1 MIAWGTVAIISSL
14 AMASDGKVPS
24 PIDTRGE
31 HVDTRPGDPIAIVTP
46 AEPASVEH
54 SNDENSV
61 SITASN
67 KSDTESTADQL
78 ASVNMVEEPPENATA
93 QLSEVEED
101 QAADVTAS
109 PSDAEEDQVQN
120 ENPTVV
126 LNSWLTSTKR
136 SVITLV
142 TAGKSGSGKSSLI
155 ASMLG
160 LEGENAPKINH
171 SPSSV
176 SIEVEVF
183 ERKVNGITLRIVD
196 TPGMGASDV
205 EEARIISELQ
215 KATQGKADMLLYCV
229 SMLPTSKIDKPDREI
244 VKKLTYAFGEDC
256 WKQSILVFTFANM
269 VKKAKHKM
277 VIEKYSEK
285 FQEILRSV
293 CTHIGH
299 SFFSTEQYSI
309 VPIFSCD
316 QGKIT
321 RSPYDIIALP
331 AGEDPDEEIIDG
343 VRWDESIYMEVLKK
357 CNPEAIPAL
366 LKVKGPTP
374 KLIRLGLEIGGFTAF
389 TGAVGAVGGVA
400 GAVAG
405 GIVGGAIGAGLGL
418 LLGGIG
424 AGPGAI
430 LGGKIGAGL
439 VGGTCAVS
447 GGLVAADDL
456 FEYNAKQAECSK
468 LREEIQEYEQH
479 KKLKDE

>member
-1 MIAWGTVAIISSL
+1 MEGEDKNLSTSDREGECAESGSVANHSGEVSETINSGT
-14 AMASDGKVPS
+14 GQP
-24 PIDTRGE
+24 T
-31 HVDTRPGDPIAIVTP
+31 
-46 AEPASVEH
+46 
-54 SNDENSV
+54 
-61 SITASN
+61 
-67 KSDTESTADQL
+67 
-78 ASVNMVEEPPENATA
+78 SVNAVDGSPSQSTTTS
-93 QLSEVEED
+93 QLSRKED
-101 QAADVTAS
+101 DHNADVTTS
-109 PSDAEEDQVQN
+109 PSDAEEDQDPSTAAN
-120 ENPTVV
+120 STAV

-136 SVITLV
+136 SEITLV

-176 SIEVEVF
+176 SVEVEIF
-183 ERKVNGITLRIVD
+183 ERRINGITLRIVD

-229 SMLPTSKIDKPDREI
+229 SMLPTSKIDKPDTEI
-244 VKKLTYAFGEDC
+244 IKKLTYAFGEDC

-277 VIEKYSEK
+277 IIEKYSEK
-285 FQEILRSV
+285 FQELLRSV
-293 CTHIGH
+293 CSHGAP
-299 SFFSTEQYSI
+299 SFFGSEQYSI

-316 QGKIT
+316 QSRIT

-343 VRWDESIYMEVLKK
+343 MRWDESIYMEVLKK

-374 KLIRLGLEIGGFTAF
+374 KLVRLGLEIGGFTALS
-389 TGAVGAVGGVA
+389 GAVGAVGGMA

-405 GIVGGAIGAGLGL
+405 GIVGGAIGAGIGL
-418 LLGGIG
+418 LFGG
-424 AGPGAI
+424 AGAVPAAI
-430 LGGKIGAGL
+430 IGGKIGAGI
-439 VGGTCAVS
+439 VGSTCAVS
-447 GGLVAADDL
+447 SAVGGGLAMVDNV
-456 FEYNAKQAECSK
+456 FEYEAKQAECSK
-468 LREEIQEYEQH
+468 LREEIEEYEQH
-479 KKLKDE
+479 KKVKDE

>member
-1 MIAWGTVAIISSL
+1 MEDKDENLSG
-14 AMASDGKVPS
+14 ASDPGQAERTDSPAPCSESISASETTPGVSVSKVARDNDATTSQPRKEDDRAKS
-24 PIDTRGE
+24 SDAP
-31 HVDTRPGDPIAIVTP
+31 PIA
-46 AEPASVEH
+46 S
-54 SNDENSV
+54 S
-61 SITASN
+61 
-67 KSDTESTADQL
+67 
-78 ASVNMVEEPPENATA
+78 
-93 QLSEVEED
+93 
-101 QAADVTAS
+101 
-109 PSDAEEDQVQN
+109 SDAEEDQDPN
-120 ENPTVV
+120 AAANSAVV

-136 SVITLV
+136 SEITLV

-176 SIEVEVF
+176 SVEVEIF
-183 ERKVNGITLRIVD
+183 ERQINGITLRIVD

-205 EEARIISELQ
+205 EEAGIISELQ
-215 KATQGKADMLLYCV
+215 KATHGKADMLLYCV

-244 VKKLTYAFGEDC
+244 IKKLTYAFGEDC

-277 VIEKYSEK
+277 VIQTYSEK
-285 FQEILRSV
+285 FQELLRSV
-293 CTHIGH
+293 CSH
-299 SFFSTEQYSI
+299 SSSSLFGSEQYSI

-321 RSPYDIIALP
+321 RSQYDIIALP

-343 VRWDESIYMEVLKK
+343 MRWDESIYMEVLKK

-374 KLIRLGLEIGGFTAF
+374 KLVRLGLEIGGFTAF
-389 TGAVGAVGGVA
+389 SGAVGAAGGMA

-405 GIVGGAIGAGLGL
+405 GIVGGAIGAGIGL
-418 LLGGIG
+418 LFGG
-424 AGPGAI
+424 AGAVPAAI

-439 VGGTCAVS
+439 VGSTCAVS
-447 GGLVAADDL
+447 SAVHGGLAVVDDL
-456 FEYNAKQAECSK
+456 FEYEAREAECSK
-468 LREEIQEYEQH
+468 LREEIEEYD
-479 KKLKDE
+479 KKIKDE

>member
-1 MIAWGTVAIISSL
+1 MESEDRNLSSNY
-14 AMASDGKVPS
+14 
-24 PIDTRGE
+24 GE
-31 HVDTRPGDPIAIVTP
+31 GER
-46 AEPASVEH
+46 AESESATNNSG
-54 SNDENSV
+54 ENSE
-61 SITASN
+61 SN
-67 KSDTESTADQL
+67 NSTTSSSTVTGQPT
-78 ASVNMVEEPPENATA
+78 SVNAAESPSKSAITS
-93 QLSEVEED
+93 QLNCKDDHNSD
-101 QAADVTAS
+101 CVTAS
-109 PSDAEEDQVQN
+109 PSDAEEDQDPN
-120 ENPTVV
+120 TAANSTMV

-136 SVITLV
+136 SEITLV

-176 SIEVEVF
+176 SVEVEIF
-183 ERKVNGITLRIVD
+183 ERQINGITLRIVD

-205 EEARIISELQ
+205 EEAGIISELQ

-229 SMLPTSKIDKPDREI
+229 SMLPTSKIDKPDTEI
-244 VKKLTYAFGEDC
+244 IKKLTYAFGEDC

-293 CTHIGH
+293 CSHSGP
-299 SFFSTEQYSI
+299 SFFSSEQYSI

-343 VRWDESIYMEVLKK
+343 MRWDESIYMEVLKK

-374 KLIRLGLEIGGFTAF
+374 KLIRLGMEIGGFTAF
-389 TGAVGAVGGVA
+389 SGAVGAVGGVA

-405 GIVGGAIGAGLGL
+405 GIVGGAIGAGIGL
-418 LLGGIG
+418 LFGG
-424 AGPGAI
+424 AGAVPAAVV
-430 LGGKIGAGL
+430 GGKIGAGI
-439 VGGTCAVS
+439 VGSTCAVSSAVS
-447 GGLVAADDL
+447 GGLAVVDDL
-456 FEYNAKQAECSK
+456 FEYEARQAECSK
-468 LREEIQEYEQH
+468 LREQVEEYKQH
-479 KKLKDE
+479 KKVKDE